1 LDLNFL
7 PRRLHLKTIYK
18 LNYNFGIQLI
28 SYYEAGQ
35 ENFKS
40 IIRSFYRN
48 AVGVFLVYDIT
59 KYLIII
65 SKQSFENLNGWLNE
79 SKDNS
84 KKNAVF
90 ILIGN

>member
-1 LDLNFL
+1 
-7 PRRLHLKTIYK
+7 
-18 LNYNFGIQLI
+18 
-28 SYYEAGQ
+28 
-35 ENFKS
+35 
-40 IIRSFYRN
+40 
-48 AVGVFLVYDIT
+48 LVYDIT

>member
-1 LDLNFL
+1 LDLNFQ